1 MQADQVEQAEQEAT
15 EGIEE
20 IETEAADAV
29 GDAIQADEEALLE
42 ELLAEEAAA
51 QAEEQTA
58 TEGKADDE
66 MVSDEMVSEEAT
78 TEPAMV
84 DEGFT
89 EQAATDDAMAEDEA
103 VTPPPAPVIVTE
115 PVTRVPSIFDGILP
129 PEIIDMIP
137 SMGGLLGDPIILAAI
152 GGVVLLLLI
161 LVVLKRRKGG
171 SDDES
176 GITVS
181 GDDDL
186 FAGEDDEEL
195 TPIHLADGVEPAAE
209 TDINLPVEEDSIV
222 EEPTIEKPAAAPDE
236 DLSATAGI
244 SPTEMPEPEAPAP
257 AAASSEQDDV
267 LNEVDVYLAYGL
279 YDNAEELLNSNL
291 AENPERADYRS
302 KLLDTYFATKNT
314 DSFVKEAEK
323 LKSMGDVATG

>member
-1 MQADQVEQAEQEAT
+1 MAQVMLAFQRTNPDAFNDGNINNMKEGAILRVPDSYEFDAIGQQEAYAEVLTQNGLWDEYVARVTGVSPAVASDEDTATEMAAVEQEVAEEGGELSLLLPGEGDSESTGTGDTGDVDELRTKLALAEEELEASRIENRELESRISELQARLSKVEELQKMVEIEDDSLAQMQADQVEQAEQEAT

-103 VTPPPAPVIVTE
+103 VTPPPAPRNHRHD
-115 PVTRVPSIFDGILP
+115 PLDGWFAGRSDYP
-129 PEIIDMIP
+129 G
-137 SMGGLLGDPIILAAI
+137 SHRWRCVAAI
-152 GGVVLLLLI
+152 DP
-161 LVVLKRRKGG
+161 GG
-171 SDDES
+171 S
-176 GITVS
+176 
-181 GDDDL
+181 
-186 FAGEDDEEL
+186 
-195 TPIHLADGVEPAAE
+195 
-209 TDINLPVEEDSIV
+209 
-222 EEPTIEKPAAAPDE
+222 
-236 DLSATAGI
+236 
-244 SPTEMPEPEAPAP
+244 EA
-257 AAASSEQDDV
+257 SE
-267 LNEVDVYLAYGL
+267 G
-279 YDNAEELLNSNL
+279 
-291 AENPERADYRS
+291 R
-302 KLLDTYFATKNT
+302 F
-314 DSFVKEAEK
+314 
-323 LKSMGDVATG
+323 